1 MVGAN
6 GLYPFGC
13 RFESYLAHQ
22 VSLKCKVKSLSSHG
36 RIGALMADAKTD
48 PGLMK
53 QADEVF
59 WDEFNQIDR
68 PGDRYIVIDSK
79 NKTVVSQNA
88 RLIRETKKVRV

>member
-1 MVGAN
+1 
-6 GLYPFGC
+6 
-13 RFESYLAHQ
+13 
-22 VSLKCKVKSLSSHG
+22 
-36 RIGALMADAKTD
+36 MADMKTD

-53 QADEVF
+53 QADEIF
-59 WDEFNQIDR
+59 WEEFNQMDR